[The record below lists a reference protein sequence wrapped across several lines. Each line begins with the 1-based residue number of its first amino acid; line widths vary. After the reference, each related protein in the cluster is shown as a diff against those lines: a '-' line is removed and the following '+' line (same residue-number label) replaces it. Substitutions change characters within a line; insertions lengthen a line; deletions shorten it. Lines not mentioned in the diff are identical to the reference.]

1 MGAPVGNQNGAKK
14 NRMLTDA
21 LRREL
26 VQNPEDALAV
36 ARKTIDAAKAG
47 EAWAQ
52 NLIYDR
58 IDGKVPQPVVGDD
71 ESPPINLLAEVVTR
85 GIKPADS
92 GLPGQSAGRAD
103 SGDNA

>member
-1 MGAPVGNQNGAKK
+1 MTASMVKGATAGNLLADAIKQAIQWAK
-14 NRMLTDA
+14 DW
-21 LRREL
+21 
-26 VQNPEDALAV
+26 
-36 ARKTIDAAKAG
+36 TIDAAKAG